1 MVTPAALISFSEFAR
16 IGFHIGKIKQAA
28 VFPKARNPSYK
39 LEIDFGPLG
48 IKKSSAQLPHTYPI
62 IEAVFNKFVVAIC
75 NFVPRN
81 IAGFMSEVLIVGF
94 PDHRGHVVLL
104 NTRNRIVKEGLPLSM
119 DNGNTRDQI
128 PFEVFS
134 QVDIKSATITELK
147 QLESDPS
154 SYIAT
159 LDVGN
164 LGIKETVIND
174 IDSVIAGELLNTQV
188 PVVLNIK
195 RECVTDPDSFVLSFM
210 HQGKRI
216 PFGVDDKV
224 KNGGAL
230 F

>member
-1 MVTPAALISFSEFAR
+1 MVSPARIPFSEFAR
-16 IGFHIGKIKQAA
+16 IGFYIGKIDKATT
-28 VFPKARNPSYK
+28 FPKARNPSYK
-39 LEIDFGPLG
+39 LDIDFGPHG
-48 IKKSSAQLPHTYPI
+48 IKKSSAQLPHTYPK
-62 IEAVFNKFVVAIC
+62 IETVFNKFVVGIC
-75 NFVPRN
+75 NFKPRN

-94 PDHRGHVVLL
+94 PNDNGHVVLL

-119 DNGNTRDQI
+119 DNGQTKDQI

-134 QVDIKSATITELK
+134 QVDIKSATITEIK
-147 QLESDPS
+147 QMNSDPN

-164 LGIKETVIND
+164 LGVKETVIYD

-188 PVVLNIK
+188 PVVLNLK
-195 RECVTDPDSFVLSFM
+195 RECVSDPDSFVLSFM
-210 HQGKRI
+210 HEGKRI